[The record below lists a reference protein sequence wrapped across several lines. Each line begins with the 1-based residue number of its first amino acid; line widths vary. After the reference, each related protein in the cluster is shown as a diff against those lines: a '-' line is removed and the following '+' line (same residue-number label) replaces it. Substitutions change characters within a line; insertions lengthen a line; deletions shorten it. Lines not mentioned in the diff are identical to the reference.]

1 MAKTKAMGGFA
12 LLFAIIFI
20 SFNLRAP
27 ITSIGSLAGLIHDE
41 LQVTNGFIGFITTL
55 PLLAFSICSP
65 FVFKI
70 SDKFGMGVTMAFSI
84 IATIL
89 GGTIRSF
96 TGITGLVAGTALIG
110 VGIAI
115 GNVLI
120 PSIIKLKFPNK
131 IGMLTSLYIT
141 FQGLFAAI
149 GAGISYPLAVNYQLG
164 WKFSL
169 FVWVIVAILALFM
182 WIPQIGIKI
191 DPSNNFSKEPH
202 KNELDSAGGVNLSI
216 STKLNSLPL
225 LKSPLAWAITIF
237 MGAQSLCFYSITA
250 WLPSILITK
259 GLTAEA
265 SGYMAFWYQLVGL
278 PASFFIPIIA
288 TKINSKQV
296 AIVAVSCTS
305 YFVGIIAL
313 AISQSGF
320 SIMIAMILTSTGGG
334 ATFAWVVLMI
344 GLKSKHA
351 QQVAQLSGMSQ
362 SFGYLLAAVGPTL
375 AGVFYDISGTWT
387 LTIGFLL
394 IIVAVMLTAG
404 LKVTRMEVL

>member
-1 MAKTKAMGGFA
+1 MTKTKTMGGFS
-12 LLFAIIFI
+12 LLIAIIFI

-41 LQVTNGFIGFITTL
+41 LHVTNGFIGFVTTL
-55 PLLAFSICSP
+55 PLLAFSFCSP

-70 SDKFGMGVTMAFSI
+70 SDKFGMGVTIAGSI
-84 IATIL
+84 LATIL

-96 TGITGLVAGTALIG
+96 TGIIGLVVGTALIG
-110 VGIAI
+110 IGIAI

-120 PSIIKLKFPNK
+120 PSIVKLKFPNK

-164 WKFSL
+164 WKYSL
-169 FVWVIVAILALFM
+169 FIWVIVATIALFM

-191 DPSNNFSKEPH
+191 DSPNNFSTDPH
-202 KNELDSAGGVNLSI
+202 KNELDSVLNENPSNSLR
-216 STKLNSLPL
+216 LNSLTL

-288 TKINSKQV
+288 TKINAKQV
-296 AIVAVSCTS
+296 SIVVISCAS
-305 YFVGIIAL
+305 YFLGIIAL

-351 QQVAQLSGMSQ
+351 QEVAQLSGMSQ
-362 SFGYLLAAVGPTL
+362 SFGYLLAAIGPTL
-375 AGVFYDISGTWT
+375 AGVLYDVSGTWT

-394 IIVAVMLTAG
+394 IVVAVMLTAG

>member
-1 MAKTKAMGGFA
+1 MTKTKTMGGFA
-12 LLFAIIFI
+12 LLTAIIFI

-41 LQVTNGFIGFITTL
+41 LHVTNGFIGFVTTL
-55 PLLAFSICSP
+55 PLLAFSLCSP
-65 FVFKI
+65 FVFRI
-70 SDKFGMGVTMAFSI
+70 SDRFGIGVTMAGSI
-84 IATIL
+84 MATIL

-96 TGITGLVAGTALIG
+96 TGMIGLVVGTAFIG
-110 VGIAI
+110 IGIAI

-131 IGMLTSLYIT
+131 IGTLTSLYIT

-169 FVWVIVAILALFM
+169 FIWVIVAVIALFM
-182 WIPQIGIKI
+182 WIPQIRIKI
-191 DPSNNFSKEPH
+191 DHPNNFST
-202 KNELDSAGGVNLSI
+202 D
-216 STKLNSLPL
+216 SLPL
-225 LKSPLAWAITIF
+225 LKSPLAWGITIF

-288 TKINSKQV
+288 TKVNEKQGFIV
-296 AIVAVSCTS
+296 AISCAS
-305 YFVGIIAL
+305 YFLGIIAL
-313 AISQSGF
+313 AMSQSGF

-351 QQVAQLSGMSQ
+351 QEVAQLSGMSQ
-362 SFGYLLAAVGPTL
+362 SFGYLLAAIGPTL
-375 AGVFYDISGTWT
+375 AGVLYDVSGTWT
-387 LTIGFLL
+387 LTIVFLL